1 MSTKGS
7 FIIRKNNTDKEL
19 FIPADA
25 NPEISGRDAVRMAK
39 SLDLNALYDLL
50 VPEDD
55 LAGIIGEN
63 EAESGEPRDFSLRM
77 CVASVRSGQPYVY
90 RQTERGFIWNSLFC
104 EYAYVL
110 DLDKE
115 RLLFFIGY
123 QNTPQEGNIYGTE
136 RNDFGYYP
144 CRLKAIL
151 PFASIKQSETPVIV
165 TWLTAVDEENS
176 DEIRVFNPVIA
187 NAEITLPEKQGIRQL
202 IIARKDLQMSP
213 GKLAAQ
219 VSHASMAFI
228 ADMLRKGGVD
238 EELSLDTCEVEAYHI
253 YIEMLPEIYNDW
265 LHGAFTKTICEAR
278 NKNHLMK
285 AAVMAEEFGL
295 HEGKDYFLIKD
306 SCLTE
311 LEPEEY
317 DENGVGR
324 TLTCIGFRPLPDM
337 IAHSISKKYQLY
349 R

>member
-7 FIIRKNNTDKEL
+7 LIIRKNNEDKEL

-25 NPEISGRDAVRMAK
+25 QPAIAGRDAVRMIK
-39 SLDLNALYDLL
+39 SLDLDALYDLL

-55 LAGIIGEN
+55 LAELVGEN
-63 EAESGEPRDFSLRM
+63 EVGSEEPLDFSLPV
-77 CVASVRSGQPYVY
+77 CVGSVRSGQPYVY
-90 RQTERGFIWNSLFC
+90 HQMECSLIQNSLFC
-104 EYAYVL
+104 EYGYVL
-110 DLDKE
+110 DLDASE
-115 RLLFFIGY
+115 LHFYIGS
-123 QNTPQEGNIYGTE
+123 QNTPQEGNRYGTE

-144 CRLKAIL
+144 CRLKAKL

-165 TWLTAVDEENS
+165 TWLTAADEEDS
-176 DEIRVFNPVIA
+176 DEIRVFNPVVA
-187 NAEITLPEKQGIRQL
+187 NAEIILPEKQSVRQL

-253 YIEMLPEIYNDW
+253 YVEMLPEIYNDW

-285 AAVMAEEFGL
+285 AAAMAEEFGL

-306 SCLTE
+306 NCLTE

-337 IAHSISKKYQLY
+337 IAHAISKKYQLY